1 MLIGRES
8 ELSELGR
15 LVDATQPV
23 VVLGEAG
30 VGKTTLVRAVGAAS
44 ARPLVEAGALSTLS
58 WLPYLPFRRV
68 LGREPVGDPAYLATE
83 VERKTGD
90 GILLLDDVH
99 WADRET
105 RAVLPFLAG
114 RLRLVATVRRGD
126 AGAGAAL
133 EELGAAGFTLLPLEP
148 LGAQEAAELVHRLR
162 PGSSRDA
169 VRALVERTGGNPLL
183 IEELAASGEP
193 TESLQLAL
201 AARLRVLSDAG
212 REAMGLLALAGRP
225 VDAVVLGSGGQELVT
240 AGLAVAEGDV
250 LVARHA
256 LLAEAAASG
265 LSGEE
270 RRALHLRLAEE
281 LEDPGER
288 ARHCAS
294 AGLRERA
301 FAEAMQAV
309 EAAATP
315 GERAAHLELAAICA
329 EGPEAD
335 RLRLAAAEALAEADL
350 VEQAVR
356 LLDEIG
362 SGEAP
367 IVARRQLYESRVWLA
382 RWDAERARTECEA
395 GLALVAGSGS
405 EIEARLALHDAQ
417 MAQARAVNFDLDASI
432 AWDKARHALEL
443 AQGSAELEAP
453 ARCLLGSVGLLTQE
467 PGWRDEYRRA
477 LELARDRGTSD
488 TEFQVAGSF
497 GFALL
502 ISGELDEALEV
513 NRVSGKHARERRLTV
528 WERRLR
534 SNLSGLYWHAGELR
548 SALEE
553 CETLA
558 AEAGP
563 HEGPGFY
570 RAQVLADLGRHD
582 EAIVLARGLVDRA
595 LPTWQS
601 LGAALWAL
609 CDAELAA
616 GNPRGALDAA
626 DDLLRRFGD
635 RGPTAF
641 VQLTRGWARHDL
653 GLLLDRPDLDAGQ
666 PMVEGAP
673 HELRGLALLGEG
685 RAAEAAAC
693 FADAAALWEG
703 RHFRGS
709 LRCLWAAG
717 EALRLAG
724 DATAAIAALE
734 RAEAVAADHG
744 EAPTSRRIR
753 RSLRL
758 AGVRRSAVR
767 GVEGA
772 LTHRERE
779 VLGLVG
785 QGISNGQ
792 IARRLGVGVPT
803 VERLLQSASRKLG
816 ARTRA
821 QAAALADRA

>member
-44 ARPLVEAGALSTLS
+44 GRPLVEAGALSTLS

-169 VRALVERTGGNPLL
+169 VGALVERTGGNPLL

-225 VDAVVLGSGGQELVT
+225 VAALTLGAGGQELVT
-240 AGLAVAEGDV
+240 AGLAVAEGDM

-288 ARHCAS
+288 ARHGAS

-315 GERAAHLELAAICA
+315 GERAAHLELAALCA

-356 LLDEIG
+356 LLDEIDPAG
-362 SGEAP
+362 ADRGTSAA
-367 IVARRQLYESRVWLA
+367 VRV
-382 RWDAERARTECEA
+382 A
-395 GLALVAGSGS
+395 GLARPLGRRTGPDGVRGRPRTGYGERVRDRSSPGAPRRADG
-405 EIEARLALHDAQ
+405 A
-417 MAQARAVNFDLDASI
+417 ARAVNFDLDASI
-432 AWDKARHALEL
+432 AWDKASHALEL

-477 LELARDRGTSD
+477 LELARDQGTSD

-502 ISGELDEALEV
+502 ISGELDEAIEV
-513 NRVSGKHARERRLTV
+513 NRVAGEHARERRLTV

-548 SALEE
+548 RALEE

-570 RAQVLADLGRHD
+570 RAQVLADLGRYD

-626 DDLLRRFGD
+626 DDLLGRFGD

-641 VQLTRGWARHDL
+641 VQLTRGWAMHDL
-653 GLLLDRPDLDAGQ
+653 GLRLDRPDLDAGQ

-673 HELRGLALLGEG
+673 HELRGLALLGDG
-685 RAAEAAAC
+685 RAAEAATY

-724 DATAAIAALE
+724 DATAAIAAHEL
-734 RAEAVAADHG
+734 AEAVAADHG